1 MKIGTRLGVGF
12 GFSILIT
19 IIVGS
24 FAIVEMHTLEN
35 LTESMY
41 MHPLAVSNSVRD
53 IRADIIAIQLSMKKI
68 ELAKTSEQIGEN
80 AELVSQ
86 YEQQIYN
93 NFDIVLDRYLG
104 DLDEVRYVE
113 EIFTEW
119 RVKRDEVISLI
130 KQGNKNAATD
140 LVKRKG
146 IQHVNL
152 VMNKIEGLINATS
165 DKSDEFL
172 LDAEKRIKKANTILT
187 VFLFSLV
194 ILGIISSIIITRS
207 IVVPLNIIVQKIKN
221 LSRGKL
227 KENINIHSKDEVGKL
242 ADSFRELQKDL
253 IERTQL
259 LEQIASGDFSNDIPP
274 RSEEDDIGKSFFVM
288 TTSLRTTMEKLVKS
302 ELELKTSEARL
313 QSFFLA
319 MDDLVF
325 VIDEEGRYTEYY
337 QSSKT
342 ELYTPAEQFLGR
354 KYNLVLPGNIA
365 DMLSKS
371 IESINKTNNT
381 QAFEYYLEMPE
392 GKKWYSANTSKI
404 TDDKGRTVSY
414 ISVCRDITYR
424 KEIERSLIRE
434 SSFISLLQEIA
445 VTANESVTIENTM
458 QACLDE
464 VCAFMN
470 WPVGHVYMPS
480 DDETGV
486 MIPTG
491 IWHLDNPEKFLSF
504 REATDKS
511 TFKYGEGL
519 PGRIMTSRKPAW
531 IVNVNHD
538 SNFTRGKLVE
548 NLGVK
553 AAFGFPVLL
562 GTEVVA
568 VLEFFTKTEAEPDN
582 EVLEVM
588 ANIGTQLGRVI
599 ERTRAEKELKDT
611 TIEAESANKAKSIF
625 LANMSH
631 ELRTPLNAILGFS
644 QVLQLDK
651 DILTPRQMENLGY
664 IRDSGEHLLMMVSD
678 ILDLS
683 KIESEKMDIEKEPFD
698 MGNMLRKFISTLQP
712 LADKKNIKME
722 LDINPDIGTIDA
734 DEKRIKEILYNL
746 LSNAI
751 KFTDNGKKIGIK
763 AWFMDKQIVIEVWD
777 QGMGIENKDL
787 EKIFD
792 PFEQVGRAK
801 PGTNKGT
808 GLGLA
813 ITKKLIEAHQG
824 TITVESTSG
833 QGSIFTVTLPGTLEI
848 NSE

>member
-1 MKIGTRLGVGF
+1 MYMKTGTRLSLGF

-19 IIVGS
+19 IIVGY
-24 FAIVEMHTLEN
+24 FAMFEMHTLGN

-53 IRADIIAIQLSMKKI
+53 IRADIIAIQLTMKKI
-68 ELAKTSEQIGEN
+68 ELAETSEQIDEN
-80 AELVSQ
+80 EELVNQ

-104 DLDEVRYVE
+104 DLNEVRYVE

-119 RVKRDEVISLI
+119 RINRDEVISLR

-140 LVKRKG
+140 IVKSKG
-146 IQHVNL
+146 IRHVNL
-152 VMNKIEGLINATS
+152 MLNKINELINATS
-165 DKSDEFL
+165 DKSDVFL
-172 LDAEKRIKKANTILT
+172 LDAEKRIKRANTILT
-187 VFLFSLV
+187 TLIFSMVL
-194 ILGIISSIIITRS
+194 LGIISSIIITRS
-207 IVVPLNIIVQKIKN
+207 IVVPLNIIVEKIKN

-253 IERTQL
+253 VERTQL

-274 RSEEDDIGKSFFVM
+274 RSEEDDLGKSFFVM
-288 TTSLRTTMEKLVKS
+288 TSSLKEAALALCSS
-302 ELELKTSEARL
+302 EQKFSNLMMSVPVGIAVSTLDGKVIEANSAIIKMFGCSSKEEFLSYPAINYYFNPEERDRFYEAFNKGPVNGFELKVKRIDGSYFWGLVYSISQQSEKYGTV
-313 QSFFLA
+313 
-319 MDDLVF
+319 LVNSL
-325 VIDEEGRYTEYY
+325 IDISERK
-337 QSSKT
+337 KT
-342 ELYTPAEQFLGR
+342 EADLRR
-354 KYNLVLPGNIA
+354 KNL
-365 DMLSKS
+365 
-371 IESINKTNNT
+371 
-381 QAFEYYLEMPE
+381 
-392 GKKWYSANTSKI
+392 
-404 TDDKGRTVSY
+404 
-414 ISVCRDITYR
+414 SV
-424 KEIERSLIRE
+424 
-434 SSFISLLQEIA
+434 SLLKRIA
-445 VTANESVTIENTM
+445 GIANKSTNIEQAM
-458 QACLDE
+458 QVCLDE

-480 DDETGV
+480 DDGTGV
-486 MIPTG
+486 LIPTG
-491 IWHLDNPEKFLSF
+491 IWHIDNPEKFLSF
-504 REATDKS
+504 REATNKS
-511 TFKYGEGL
+511 RFKSGEGL
-519 PGRIMTSRKPAW
+519 PGGIMASRKPAW
-531 IVNVNHD
+531 IVDVNHD
-538 SNFTRGKLVE
+538 SNFKRRELVE
-548 NLGVK
+548 NLGIKV
-553 AAFGFPVLL
+553 AFGFPLLL
-562 GTEVVA
+562 GTEVIA
-568 VLEFFTKTEAEPDN
+568 VLEIFTNTEAERDD

-588 ANIGTQLGRVI
+588 ANIGQQLGRVV

-683 KIESEKMDIEKEPFD
+683 NIESGKMDIEKEPFD
-698 MGNMLRKFISTLQP
+698 LGNMLRKFISTLQP
-712 LADKKNIKME
+712 LADKKNIIME
-722 LDINPDIGTIDA
+722 LDIHPDISTIDA

-763 AWFMDKQIVIEVWD
+763 AWSIDKQIVIEVWD
-777 QGMGIENKDL
+777 QGMGIENEDL

-813 ITKKLIEAHQG
+813 ITKKLIEAHNG
-824 TITVESTSG
+824 TIKVESTPG

>member
-80 AELVSQ
+80 EELVNQ

-104 DLDEVRYVE
+104 DLNEVRYVE

-119 RVKRDEVISLI
+119 RINRDKVISLI

-140 LVKRKG
+140 IVKSEG
-146 IQHVNL
+146 IRHVNL
-152 VMNKIEGLINATS
+152 MMNKINELINATS
-165 DKSDEFL
+165 DKSDVFL
-172 LDAEKRIKKANTILT
+172 LDAEKRIKRANTILT
-187 VFLFSLV
+187 TLMFSMVL
-194 ILGIISSIIITRS
+194 LGIISAIIITRS
-207 IVVPLNIIVQKIKN
+207 IVVPLNIIVEKIKN

-227 KENINIHSKDEVGKL
+227 KENINIHSKDEVGIL

-253 IERTQL
+253 AERIKL
-259 LEQIASGDFSNDIPP
+259 MEQIASGDFSNDIPP
-274 RSEEDDIGKSFFVM
+274 RSEEDNLGKSFFAI
-288 TTSLRTTMEKLVKS
+288 TSSLKEATLALGSSEQKFKNIMMSVPVGISVSTLDGKVIGANSSIVKM
-302 ELELKTSEARL
+302 
-313 QSFFLA
+313 F
-319 MDDLVF
+319 
-325 VIDEEGRYTEYY
+325 GC
-337 QSSKT
+337 SSK
-342 ELYTPAEQFLGR
+342 EEFLSYPVSNYYEDPNDR
-354 KYNLVLPGNIA
+354 
-365 DMLSKS
+365 DRF
-371 IESINKTNNT
+371 IEAINKGPVRD
-381 QAFEYYLEMPE
+381 FKHKVKRIDGSCFWGLV
-392 GKKWYSANTSKI
+392 YSISQQSEKY
-404 TDDKGRTVSY
+404 GTVFINSF
-414 ISVCRDITYR
+414 IDITER
-424 KEIERSLIRE
+424 KKTEADLRRKN
-434 SSFISLLQEIA
+434 SFVSLLQRIA
-445 VTANESVTIENTM
+445 VTANESSTIEQAM
-458 QACLDE
+458 QICLDE
-464 VCAFMN
+464 ICTLMN

-664 IRDSGEHLLMMVSD
+664 IRESGEHLLMMVSD

-683 KIESEKMDIEKEPFD
+683 KIESGKMDIEKKPFD
-698 MGNMLRKFISTLQP
+698 MGNMLRKFISPLQP

-813 ITKKLIEAHQG
+813 IAKKLIEAHNG
-824 TITVESTSG
+824 TITVKSTSG
-833 QGSIFTVTLPGTLEI
+833 QGSKFTVTLPGTLEI